1 MSYYDD
7 DGVAKKIICFFVF
20 LVLFALLM
28 FVIAYG
34 LNCLGEK
41 KSELKSIDCTV
52 NYVNLVK
59 YSSSSNLY
67 RYVYLS
73 TPNGKE
79 IEIED
84 KALYDVAKN
93 HIGQKIKIEVT
104 QTYFLRNDGRKHIVR
119 NRIFRPVKVLEVEG
133 EAHEYEERIQEVQS
147 KVPTYFYYFPL
158 IR

>member
-7 DGVAKKIICFFVF
+7 DSVLRKIICFFVF
-20 LVLFALLM
+20 LVLFALLL

-34 LNCLGEK
+34 LNLGDK
-41 KSELKSIDCTV
+41 KSELKSIECTV

-59 YSSSSNLY
+59 YSNSSTLH

-84 KALYDVAKN
+84 KGLYDVAKN
-93 HIGQKIKIEVT
+93 HIGQKIKMEVK
-104 QTYFLRNDGRKHIVR
+104 QTYFLNDDGKKHIVR
-119 NRIFRPVKVLEVEG
+119 NYLVRPVKVLGVEG
-133 EAHEYEERIQEVQS
+133 EPQEYEEQIQNVEVRTRS
-147 KVPTYFYYFPL
+147 TYVYVPY
-158 IR
+158 